1 MLVYFLWVFVMTS
14 LIEEG
19 VKELQSYF
27 NQNSPNMLKASVIY
41 ESETQLITPQDTR
54 TVMMIA

>member
-27 NQNSPNMLKASVIY
+27 NQNSPNMLKASVMY
-41 ESETQLITPQDTR
+41 ESETLLITPTDNDYH
-54 TVMMIA
+54 MIA